1 VLRVPAGEVDR
12 WQEVFAAN
20 QESALKLVG
29 DERLGAGECVLETNV
44 GRVELGVSAQLEE
57 IERGFFDLLQQRPA

>member
-1 VLRVPAGEVDR
+1 MWR
-12 WQEVFAAN
+12 QVFAASSELSL
-20 QESALKLVG
+20 QVVG
-29 DERLGAGECVLETNV
+29 DERLTEGQCVLDTNV